1 MTCSNIVF
9 NASFYQNR
17 WKQRWRTGS
26 RCILSATNFLCDVQ
40 CRLFFFFFYRR
51 NPLSRRNSRPIRVI
65 IRHINCCP
73 IFRSVF
79 RKHPCSRNIRSLFT
93 TALDLFVAIQNSGI
107 GTVFRKYP
115 TNHFPQMFWTRAL
128 PFRFLYAA
136 RMREFCKFFFL
147 FSFFL
152 PPILD
157 FKIRTIR
164 RRVTREIE
172 ILLFQ
177 KILTFRIIT
186 QKRNLYPAM
195 EI

>member
-1 MTCSNIVF
+1 
-9 NASFYQNR
+9 
-17 WKQRWRTGS
+17 
-26 RCILSATNFLCDVQ
+26 
-40 CRLFFFFFYRR
+40 
-51 NPLSRRNSRPIRVI
+51 
-65 IRHINCCP
+65 
-73 IFRSVF
+73 
-79 RKHPCSRNIRSLFT
+79 
-93 TALDLFVAIQNSGI
+93 
-107 GTVFRKYP
+107 
-115 TNHFPQMFWTRAL
+115 MFWTRAL

-136 RMREFCKFFFL
+136 RMREFCKFFS
-147 FSFFL
+147 FSPFS